1 MSTRVVLTKALK
13 KGIKTVVGTILQ
25 ETFDKLTVAVIDSKG
40 STGIKT
46 FKKADYNIRKEE
58 I

>member
-1 MSTRVVLTKALK
+1 MSTRVIMTKALK
-13 KGIKTVVGTILQ
+13 NRTKTVVGTILQ
-25 ETFDKLTVAVIDSKG
+25 ETFDKLTVVVIDSKG

-46 FKKADYNIRKEE
+46 FKKADYNIRKED